1 MDLQRWRSLRLRVL
15 GMRVDVHAKT
25 LFPLF
30 VGMSLVCI
38 AYLQALGLSHL
49 FAAKLHAGQVSIPQR
64 WNVHSPQSRDAISRA
79 LHGDAILARNP
90 FDSTVGPLDGQSG
103 ETKTGDNALENGTN
117 PYADPIC
124 ASGRVLL
131 ITTADEPS
139 WSFAAMAIGRE
150 KAMLRRIGD
159 GLGDQTVL
167 AMVWDRVWLVKEG
180 RRCQLPLGTVNKLV
194 VAQPPPIPGVID
206 GIRHIAD
213 NRYEVERSILETVTN
228 RYREFFRGVG
238 FMPIRDSEGVSLKLS
253 GIKPGSLLSTLGLVN
268 GDKLQTINGFE
279 MGDPTIAIQA
289 YGRLLTA
296 DKLDVR
302 LIRSGKP
309 MSIDVTLR

>member
-1 MDLQRWRSLRLRVL
+1 
-15 GMRVDVHAKT
+15 MRMRIDVHAKT
-25 LFPLF
+25 LFPLL

-49 FAAKLHAGQVSIPQR
+49 FAAKLNTGQESIPQR
-64 WNVHSPQSRDAISRA
+64 WNVHSPQSRDALPRD

-90 FDSTVGPLDGQSG
+90 FDSTVGPLDGQSDEPKG
-103 ETKTGDNALENGTN
+103 GDKAHENDAN

-124 ASGRVLL
+124 QSGRVLL

-180 RRCQLPLGTVNKLV
+180 RRCQLPLGTVNKPV
-194 VAQPPPIPGVID
+194 VAQSPQPPGVLD
-206 GIRHIAD
+206 GIAEHIRHVAD
-213 NRYEVERSILETVTN
+213 NRYEVERSILETVTK

-253 GIKPGSLLSTLGLVN
+253 GIKPGSLLSTLGLMS

-279 MGDPTIAIQA
+279 MGDPMIAMQA
-289 YGRLLTA
+289 YSRLLTA

>member
-1 MDLQRWRSLRLRVL
+1 
-15 GMRVDVHAKT
+15 MRIDVHAKT

-49 FAAKLHAGQVSIPQR
+49 FAAKLHAGQVSIPQG
-64 WNVHSPQSRDAISRA
+64 WNVHSPQSRDAMSRN

-90 FDSTVGPLDGQSG
+90 FDSTVGPLDGQNG
-103 ETKTGDNALENGTN
+103 DTKTGDNALENGTN

-124 ASGRVLL
+124 SSGRVLL

-167 AMVWDRVWLVKEG
+167 AMVWDRVWLGKEG

-194 VAQPPPIPGVID
+194 VAQPPQPIGELER
-206 GIRHIAD
+206 IRRIAD
-213 NRYEVERSILETVTN
+213 NRYEVERSILETVAN

-253 GIKPGSLLSTLGLVN
+253 GIKPGSLLSTLGLMN

-289 YGRLLTA
+289 YSRLLTA

-309 MSIDVTLR
+309 MSIEVTLR